1 MMENGKKSLNKETS
15 QIHLNK
21 DNLEIVL
28 KTVLWYGS
36 GYHSRYTSIPIK
48 IVKDIF
54 EINNPFELQK
64 LYNILN
70 SDNGKLGVYGVCFV
84 GGSIEMENMLETPIL
99 VLSNNKGLAIRTIV
113 YSFKD
118 DIDDV
123 SIAIE
128 DFIYDL
134 LNV

>member
-1 MMENGKKSLNKETS
+1 MENGKKSLNKETS

-84 GGSIEMENMLETPIL
+84 DGSIEMENMLETPIL

-128 DFIYDL
+128 DFVYDL